1 MHASKSALNIDDNIV
16 LENSSIYKSNAT
28 TLKIVGLPNGNATI
42 KLFDILG
49 KQVLNTS
56 FKSVGVKEITV
67 PKLATG
73 VYIVHLETETSKLNK
88 KIIFE

>member
-1 MHASKSALNIDDNIV
+1 MEILSQ
-16 LENSSIYKSNAT
+16 EN
-28 TLKIVGLPNGNATI
+28 V
-42 KLFDILG
+42 LG

-56 FKSVGVKEITV
+56 FKSGGVKEITV

-73 VYIVHLETETSKLNK
+73 VYIVHLETETCTLNK